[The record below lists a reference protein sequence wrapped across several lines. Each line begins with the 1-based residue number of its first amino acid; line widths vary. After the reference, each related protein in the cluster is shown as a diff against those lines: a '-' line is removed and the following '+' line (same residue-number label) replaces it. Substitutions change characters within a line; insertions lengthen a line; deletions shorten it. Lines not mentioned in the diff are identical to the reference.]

1 MHPHSF
7 FYLSLASPSDLY
19 SPHRFA
25 VSNQVRPQTLAYH
38 FLATC
43 FLYLISIAFLFLLI
57 FLNFQ
62 FSDDFR
68 SFGTNIAMVYGGAI
82 LCRHRKLV
90 LCMPPLGEWLLL
102 RRKSPALMHASY
114 RRLILHCR
122 VFCIH
127 RPPKCWCSTRL
138 TGNYA
143 KTGIDQRA
151 WSLSCTG
158 VLQCDGTC
166 STIG

>member
-1 MHPHSF
+1 MHPHSS
-7 FYLSLASPSDLY
+7 FYLSLASPSNPN

-25 VSNQVRPQTLAYH
+25 VSALERPQTLAYH
-38 FLATC
+38 FLATG
-43 FLYLISIAFLFLLI
+43 FWYLVSIAFLFLLI

-102 RRKSPALMHASY
+102 RRKSPSLMRASY
-114 RRLILHCR
+114 RRFILHCR

-127 RPPKCWCSTRL
+127 RLPKCWCSSRL
-138 TGNYA
+138 TENCV

-151 WSLSCTG
+151 WSLSCTE